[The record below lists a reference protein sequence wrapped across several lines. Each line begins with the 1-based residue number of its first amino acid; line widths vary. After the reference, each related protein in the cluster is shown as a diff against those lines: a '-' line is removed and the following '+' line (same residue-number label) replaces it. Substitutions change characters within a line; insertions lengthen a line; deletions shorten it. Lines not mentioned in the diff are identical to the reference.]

1 MQLCGWSVIVD
12 EPRRA
17 GCMRMCRSPIVER
30 GVSTNLLSSG
40 YARLIRVIDEFAK
53 HICTSIY
60 AGYARRWSGNWTGC
74 RITTSAVP

>member
-1 MQLCGWSVIVD
+1 MRLVGDC
-12 EPRRA
+12 RRA
-17 GCMRMCRSPIVER
+17 PSGGLHAYVPFTHRER